1 MEWMTEVLGLIAHGV
16 LTFAS
21 GIGCVHRLRDRDP
34 PGTKKQI
41 LGKHAQA
48 DPTFQGCCLSSG
60 NPVLRHPGPGTFMLD
75 SARRI
80 QK

>member
-1 MEWMTEVLGLIAHGV
+1 MSAV
-16 LTFAS
+16 
-21 GIGCVHRLRDRDP
+21 RDRDP

-48 DPTFQGCCLSSG
+48 DATFQGCCLSSG

-80 QK
+80 QKHGDGDGGDGDGDDDMMI